1 VARRA
6 LGSSDRI
13 GTSPLTTSNLMTIS
27 AAHVVG
33 KGYLE
38 IITEPQQ
45 GLITLE
51 VGQVERTCF
60 IVRVACDLSIPSG

>member
-1 VARRA
+1 
-6 LGSSDRI
+6 
-13 GTSPLTTSNLMTIS
+13 MTIS

-51 VGQVERTCF
+51 VGQVERTYF
-60 IVRVACDLSIPSG
+60 TVRVACDLRVPSG